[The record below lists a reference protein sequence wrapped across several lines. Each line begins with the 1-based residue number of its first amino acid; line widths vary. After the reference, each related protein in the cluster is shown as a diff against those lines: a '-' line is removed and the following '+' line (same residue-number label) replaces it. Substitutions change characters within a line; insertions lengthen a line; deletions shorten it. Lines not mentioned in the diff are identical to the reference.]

1 MSIPT
6 GPDPIDRLHAADP
19 IQADDVPD
27 ASLARVAARIQ
38 EHIMTDKQHDPTV
51 RQPRGPLV
59 WVGGLALFGVVR
71 AGDRHRPR
79 QRLRR
84 PDTAAGRGDPDPV
97 RGTGRIQRSGRLRQ
111 PGRRWRRGLV
121 PRLRPGEPAQLRFGL
136 RRDRHRRRRRPGHV
150 QGERGLEGRRR
161 QHHADRPAG
170 RHRDLRARCPT
181 FTVGG
186 RYLVTASGSTI
197 SACGY
202 TLDYDAD
209 TAATWAAAFGS

>member
-1 MSIPT
+1 VSIPT

-19 IQADDVPD
+19 IRTDDVPD

-51 RQPRGPLV
+51 RHPRGPLA
-59 WVGGLALFGVVR
+59 WVGGLAAVGVIALAFAIALGNGFGAPTPPPVAVVPTPS
-71 AGDRHRPR
+71 AVVPTQSEAPVDPGNP
-79 QRLRR
+79 
-84 PDTAAGRGDPDPV
+84 AAGGGVASCLVYDPANLPNFDTVFDGSVTAIDADQVTFKVNNGWKGADGSVTLTAPQV
-97 RGTGRIQRSGRLRQ
+97 DIAISGPQ
-111 PGRRWRRGLV
+111 P
-121 PRLRPGEPAQLRFGL
+121 
-136 RRDRHRRRRRPGHV
+136 D
-150 QGERGLEGRRR
+150 
-161 QHHADRPAG
+161 
-170 RHRDLRARCPT
+170 

-209 TAATWAAAFGS
+209 TAATWAAVFGS